1 MADSV
6 KNRVVP
12 AVLIPS
18 ALYCA
23 EEVPTH
29 GEVGRTNPCVN
40 KLFLPLQSCTVVDM
54 AKAKVL
60 SERTESKP
68 IKKITPVIDEKHH
81 SGGKNITGDKF
92 GGATDVLRG
101 TL

>member
-12 AVLIPS
+12 AVAIPS

-29 GEVGRTNPCVN
+29 CEVERTKPCVN
-40 KLFLPLQSCTVVDM
+40 MLFLPLQSCTVEDM

-60 SERTESKP
+60 FERTESIP
-68 IKKITPVIDEKHH
+68 IKRITPVIDEEHH
-81 SGGKNITGDKF
+81 SEGNNVTGDKF
-92 GGATDVLRG
+92 GGAMDVLRG